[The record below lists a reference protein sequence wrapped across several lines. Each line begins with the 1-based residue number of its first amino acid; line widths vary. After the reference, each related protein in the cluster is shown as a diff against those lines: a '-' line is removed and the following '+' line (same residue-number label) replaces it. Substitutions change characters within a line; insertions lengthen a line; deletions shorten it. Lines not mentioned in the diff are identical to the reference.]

1 MYISPVL
8 GHSLQLEVNESLAG
22 SNEWIQPSFALTPQ
36 AVFAFS
42 ETQGCYLEK
51 LLRNKDLPP
60 GRRGFHV
67 FETPLSSI
75 FSLQVGWGSEGR
87 REVWVTSA
95 PKCREHPLHAAVSGL
110 SKQTDCLHVFLLLL
124 NCSGEKH

>member
-1 MYISPVL
+1 M
-8 GHSLQLEVNESLAG
+8 NESLAG

-36 AVFAFS
+36 AVFTFS

-51 LLRNKDLPP
+51 LLRNKDIPP

-67 FETPLSSI
+67 FETP
-75 FSLQVGWGSEGR
+75 FPV
-87 REVWVTSA
+87 
-95 PKCREHPLHAAVSGL
+95 CRWDGATKGVEMCGEHLLLRAEHPLHAAVSGL
-110 SKQTDCLHVFLLLL
+110 SKQTDRLHVFLLLLLL